1 MKPSIKTTTCL
12 LLLAL
17 SLAAIPGTAQ
27 IFNPADLKLVSS
39 QFSFTEG
46 PAVNKKGEIYFTDQP
61 NDKIW
66 KYGTDGQL
74 SVFMDKT
81 GRSNGLY
88 FDKKGNLL
96 ACADEKNELWSI
108 DKNKN
113 ITVLITDLDGKKLNG
128 PNDLWI
134 DKKGGIYFTDPYYQ
148 RDYWTRKKPE
158 IEKQNVY
165 YIPAGKGKKILLAL
179 DDLKQPNGIVG
190 TPDGKYLYIADL
202 GAQKT
207 YRYTIAEAG
216 KLTERKLMF
225 EKGSDGMTL
234 DNQGNIYITGNGVTV
249 YNSEGTQ
256 IAHIPLK
263 GWTGNVCFGGKNR
276 SDLFITSS
284 KSVYTI
290 PTTVKGVE

>member
-1 MKPSIKTTTCL
+1 MKPSIKYSA
-12 LLLAL
+12 LLLAVAC
-17 SLAAIPGTAQ
+17 SFGNISAEAQ
-27 IFNPADLKLVSS
+27 VFNPQDLKLISS

-66 KYGTDGQL
+66 KFGTDGQL

-96 ACADEKNELWSI
+96 ACADENNELWSI
-108 DKNKN
+108 DKSGKV
-113 ITVLITDLDGKKLNG
+113 TVLIKDLDGKKLNG
-128 PNDLWI
+128 PNDMWL
-134 DKKGGIYFTDPYYQ
+134 DNKGGIYFTDPYYQ
-148 RDYWTRKKPE
+148 RDYWSRKKPE
-158 IEKQNVY
+158 LERQNVY
-165 YIPAGKGKKILLAL
+165 YIPAGKDKKILLAL

-202 GAQKT
+202 GDQKT
-207 YRYTIAEAG
+207 YRYTIAAAG
-216 KLTERKLMF
+216 KLTDRKLMF

-234 DNQGNIYITGNGVTV
+234 DNRGNIYITGNGVTV
-249 YNSEGTQ
+249 YNPEGIQ
-256 IAHIPLK
+256 IAHIDIK